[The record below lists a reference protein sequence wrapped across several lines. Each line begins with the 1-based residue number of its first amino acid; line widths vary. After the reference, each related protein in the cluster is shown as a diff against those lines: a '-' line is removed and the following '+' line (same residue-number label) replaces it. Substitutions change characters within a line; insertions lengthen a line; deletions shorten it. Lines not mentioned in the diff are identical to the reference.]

1 MKIGLLGH
9 GVVGSGVRKIIDR
22 QLSEETKQL
31 EIVKILVKSE
41 AEMTDARM
49 TLDADDILNDP
60 SIDTVCE
67 CMGGLEP
74 AHSFIKK
81 ALQEHKNAVTSNKK
95 MLAAFAE
102 ELFALAQENHVQ
114 LKYEAACGGGIPWIH
129 ELEHIQRIDE
139 IHYFKGIFNGTSN
152 YILTRMNNENKEFGA
167 MIKEAQGL
175 GYAERD
181 PSDDI
186 DGWDV
191 RYKTVLSS
199 LAAFHTIVDPEEIPT
214 FGIRNIT
221 KEEIAFCHEHG
232 YVCKLIGSGAD
243 HDNFVSIFVRPCFV
257 KKEDV
262 FASIP
267 LNYNALECDSD
278 TLGKAVFIGQGAGS
292 LPTAHAVV
300 QDLIDT
306 AQKEHADMHAPEHKP
321 VSAGDEQG
329 IFYLRTK
336 KTALF
341 NPSLIDHRIGSDAF
355 VTKRISFMDMRVAAE
370 SLNDESV
377 FLAEVAE

>member
-22 QLSEETKQL
+22 QLSEETKKL

-102 ELFALAQENHVQ
+102 ELFFLAQENHVQ

-139 IHYFKGIFNGTSN
+139 IHHFKGIFNGTSN

-199 LAAFHTIVDPEEIPT
+199 MAAFHAIVDPEEIPT
-214 FGIRNIT
+214 FGIRNIA

-243 HDNFVSIFVRPCFV
+243 HDSFVSIFVRPCFV
-257 KKEDV
+257 RRK
-262 FASIP
+262 I
-267 LNYNALECDSD
+267 
-278 TLGKAVFIGQGAGS
+278 S
-292 LPTAHAVV
+292 LP
-300 QDLIDT
+300 
-306 AQKEHADMHAPEHKP
+306 
-321 VSAGDEQG
+321 
-329 IFYLRTK
+329 
-336 KTALF
+336 
-341 NPSLIDHRIGSDAF
+341 
-355 VTKRISFMDMRVAAE
+355 
-370 SLNDESV
+370 V
-377 FLAEVAE
+377 FR